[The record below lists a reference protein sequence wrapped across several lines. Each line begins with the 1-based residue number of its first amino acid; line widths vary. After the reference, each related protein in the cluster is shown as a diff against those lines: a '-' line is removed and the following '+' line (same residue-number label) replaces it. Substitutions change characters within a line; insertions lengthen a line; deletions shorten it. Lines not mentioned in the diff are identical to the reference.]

1 MAVFTTVTPSQ
12 AEAWL
17 ARYRLGRLVELAG
30 IASGIE
36 NTNYF
41 LTTDGSQNGGQFVLT
56 LFEKLSAAEL
66 PFYLGLM
73 AHLADRG
80 VPTPRP
86 MVDCDGQWL
95 GELNGKPAAIV
106 ARLPGRS
113 VTVPDTRQCSAVGRV
128 LGGMHRAGADYPMSM
143 VNPRGPRWW
152 GATAPRLSG
161 VLPAAEH
168 DLLAGEIRFQASHR
182 LDRLPRGPIHADL
195 FRDNVLFQSVGATAQ
210 SAGATSQTGG
220 ATVPTAG
227 ANRQSAGATSQS
239 AGATSEAARAE
250 VSGVIDFYF
259 ACTDVLLFDVAVAV
273 NDWCRVDF
281 ADSLAGLDAH
291 NACALLEGYAHAR
304 AFTDTER
311 AAWPVMLRAGALRFW
326 VSRLFDFHLPRPGD
340 IVHAHDPAHFRNLLC
355 WHVANPGRIALPGC

>member
-128 LGGMHRAGADYPMSM
+128 LGGMHRAGADYAMSM

-161 VLPAAEH
+161 VLPAAER
-168 DLLAGEIRFQASHR
+168 DLLAEEIGFQGSHR

-195 FRDNVLFQSVGATAQ
+195 FRDNVLFQKAGATVQSGGANSQTVGANAQSVGANSDGASAQ
-210 SAGATSQTGG
+210 
-220 ATVPTAG
+220 
-227 ANRQSAGATSQS
+227 
-239 AGATSEAARAE
+239 

-281 ADSLAGLDAH
+281 ADPSAGLDAH
-291 NACALLEGYAHAR
+291 NARALLDGYAHAR

-326 VSRLFDFHLPRPGD
+326 VSRLFDFHLPRPGE
-340 IVHAHDPAHFRNLLC
+340 IVHAHDPAHFRDLLC